1 MYDEYNNNMQL
12 FLKRIKK
19 NDSQKEE
26 RDAFVTQM
34 ISEFSDACYAVCP
47 DGEVLANI
55 IVDVCYTTNKNKSFA
70 WEVAGEE
77 IFNNVLKN
85 NGYTLNIPVKDENGD
100 IEFDGKRFTLLT
112 TRVGGDLDVE
122 FE

>member
-1 MYDEYNNNMQL
+1 M
-12 FLKRIKK
+12 FLKGSKK

-26 RDAFVTQM
+26 RDAFVSQLKE
-34 ISEFSDACYAVCP
+34 EFSNACYAICP
-47 DGEVLANI
+47 DGEVLANV

-85 NGYTLNIPVKDENGD
+85 NERILNIPVKDENGN
-100 IEFDGKRFTLLT
+100 IEFDGKRFSLLT
-112 TRVGGDLDVE
+112 LQVGGDLDVD